1 MTLTYNEQKAVWE
14 FINGEK
20 KLELTGSEL
29 GFISH
34 QVERNGWADCIESEI
49 DQDEDN
55 LIFEN
60 MSRDEFIDLCLDEL
74 ESKWENMTLDNEP
87 DYEGVVFDV
96 ANENGVWRY

>member
-1 MTLTYNEQKAVWE
+1 
-14 FINGEK
+14 
-20 KLELTGSEL
+20 
-29 GFISH
+29 
-34 QVERNGWADCIESEI
+34 
-49 DQDEDN
+49 
-55 LIFEN
+55 